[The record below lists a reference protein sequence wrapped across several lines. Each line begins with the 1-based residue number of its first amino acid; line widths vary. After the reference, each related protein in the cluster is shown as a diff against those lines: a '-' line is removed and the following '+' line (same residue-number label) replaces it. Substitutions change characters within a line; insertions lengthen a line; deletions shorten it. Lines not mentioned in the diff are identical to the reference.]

1 MIKEFMN
8 WSNDMQ
14 IQNHNI
20 SITKC
25 SYIKFNLQKLWHEIK
40 LTCNQQFQII
50 LNYFNKHFDQQNFWD
65 QWSRNTYR
73 IFHGN
78 SCKIEIEFWG
88 YTIVQIYTNKCKW
101 KMFYGGNHTTSVK
114 LNDSGPHIP
123 TTIIVQKVSNKSK
136 YFECYDRAQVIEI
149 TGKKYIFANFCVF
162 VDIIIHHIRS
172 RGAI

>member
-1 MIKEFMN
+1 MF
-8 WSNDMQ
+8 
-14 IQNHNI
+14 
-20 SITKC
+20 
-25 SYIKFNLQKLWHEIK
+25 LQG
-40 LTCNQQFQII
+40 NQ
-50 LNYFNKHFDQQNFWD
+50 
-65 QWSRNTYR
+65 
-73 IFHGN
+73 
-78 SCKIEIEFWG
+78 
-88 YTIVQIYTNKCKW
+88 
-101 KMFYGGNHTTSVK
+101 TTSVK